1 MVDPELL
8 QQAYQTVCG
17 DLAAQRNAQGH
28 WVGELSSSAL
38 STATAVSTLCLAQRE
53 FEQSA
58 SSDPNLELLNANG
71 VRWLLQEQ
79 NEDGG
84 WGDTDKSLS
93 NIATTMLCVAAL
105 KLAGKSGLENGVLE
119 RAERYIEE
127 HDGVSGL
134 LSRYGQDKTFA
145 VPILTNCALAGM
157 TSWDQISALPFEL
170 ACFPHSWF
178 RFLGLPVVSYAIPA
192 LVAVGQARFH
202 HLPPR
207 NPGLRWVRQAA
218 VQRSLSVLERTQPT
232 SGGYLEA
239 VPLTSF
245 VTMSLIS
252 TGRLAHPIVQQGLRF
267 LVDSVRPDG
276 SWPIDTN
283 LAVWNTTLAMNAL
296 PATRSLE
303 SISGED
309 RDVFFSCVDWLLSC
323 QHRVR
328 HPYTAA
334 DPGGWG
340 WTDLSGG
347 VPDADDTAGA
357 LLALSSVKS
366 LLSCADDQHDQRFFK
381 MKQNIE
387 GAIASGIEWL
397 LKLQNFDGG
406 WPTFCRGW
414 GKLPFDRS
422 GSDLTAHVM
431 RALTAHQNQFP
442 RRKRLNRALT
452 RGLCYLEQEQRQEG
466 CWIPLWFGNQHHPRE
481 ENPLYGTAKVLLAY
495 RDLQRLEMTPPQ
507 RAFDWLNSVQNPDG
521 GWGGKAG
528 WESGQT
534 GNSSVEE
541 TALAVEALISG
552 GSRASLQPAI
562 KKGLHWL
569 VTAVLENR
577 HQESSPIGFYFAKLW
592 YYERLYPL
600 VFTAAALGSAVREMT
615 CDPVLCQALAGESSM
630 TPRGAVTR
638 Q

>member
-1 MVDPELL
+1 MIDPELL
-8 QQAYQTVCG
+8 QRAYQTACR
-17 DLAAQRNAQGH
+17 DLLAQRNAQGH

-38 STATAVSTLCLAQRE
+38 STATAISTLCLAQRE
-53 FEQSA
+53 FEQVE
-58 SSDPNLELLNANG
+58 SSDSNFELLNTNG
-71 VRWLLQEQ
+71 VHWLLQEQ
-79 NEDGG
+79 NKDGG

-105 KLAGKSGLENGVLE
+105 KLAGRSGLENGALE

-127 HDGVSGL
+127 QGGVSGL
-134 LSRYGQDKTFA
+134 LSRYGRDKTFA

-157 TSWDQISALPFEL
+157 VNWDQISALPFEL
-170 ACFPHSWF
+170 ACLPHSWY

-207 NPGLRWVRQAA
+207 NPGFRWVRQAA
-218 VQRSLSVLERTQPT
+218 IQRTLSVLERTQPT

-252 TGRLAHPIVQQGLRF
+252 TGRLEHPVVQQGLRF
-267 LVDSVRPDG
+267 LIDSVRPDG

-283 LAVWNTTLAMNAL
+283 LAAWNTTLAMNAL
-296 PATRSLE
+296 PVSKSLD
-303 SISGED
+303 SISEKD
-309 RDVFFSCVDWLLSC
+309 SDSLFSCVDWLLSC

-328 HPYTAA
+328 HPFTAA

-340 WTDLSGG
+340 WTDLSGA

-357 LLALSSVKS
+357 LLALSSVKR
-366 LLSCADDQHDQRFFK
+366 LLCCADEQRDRRVFR
-381 MKQNIE
+381 MKQNTE
-387 GAIASGIEWL
+387 EAIASGIEWL
-397 LKLQNFDGG
+397 LKLQNVDGG

-431 RALTAHQNQFP
+431 RALVAHQNQFS

-452 RGLCYLEQEQRQEG
+452 RGLCYLEREQDQEG
-466 CWIPLWFGNQHHPRE
+466 CWAPLWFGNQHHPRE

-495 RDLQRLEMTPPQ
+495 RDLQRLEMVPPQ
-507 RAFDWLNSVQNPDG
+507 RGFEWLNSVQNSDG
-521 GWGGKAG
+521 GWGGNATWG
-528 WESGQT
+528 SGQI
-534 GNSSVEE
+534 GISSVEE

-552 GSRASLQPAI
+552 GRRPSLQPAI

-569 VTAVLENR
+569 ITAVLENR

-600 VFTAAALGSAVREMT
+600 VFTVAALGSAVREMT
-615 CDPVLCQALAGESSM
+615 CDPVLCQAMTGESSM
-630 TPRGAVTR
+630 TPS
-638 Q
+638 

>member
-1 MVDPELL
+1 MIDPERL
-8 QQAYQTVCG
+8 QQAYQTICR
-17 DLAAQRNAQGH
+17 DLLAQRNAQGH

-38 STATAVSTLCLAQRE
+38 STATAVSALCLAQRE
-53 FEQSA
+53 LEQVA
-58 SSDPNLELLNANG
+58 SSDSNFDSLSDNG
-71 VRWLLQEQ
+71 VRWLLQAQ
-79 NEDGG
+79 NKDGG
-84 WGDTDKSLS
+84 WGDTDKSFS

-105 KLAGKSGLENGVLE
+105 KLAGQSEFANGALE
-119 RAERYIEE
+119 RAEGYIEE
-127 HDGVSGL
+127 QDGVSGL

-157 TSWDQISALPFEL
+157 TSWDQVSALPFEL
-170 ACFPHSWF
+170 ACFPHSWY
-178 RFLGLPVVSYAIPA
+178 RFFGFPVVSYAIPA

-202 HLPPR
+202 HLAPR
-207 NPGLRWVRQAA
+207 NPGLRWVRRAA
-218 VQRSLSVLERTQPT
+218 IQRSLSVLEQAQPT

-252 TGRLAHPIVQQGLRF
+252 TGRLAHPVVQHGLRF

-283 LAVWNTTLAMNAL
+283 LAAWNTTLAMNAL
-296 PATRSLE
+296 PAIRSLE

-309 RDVFFSCVDWLLSC
+309 RDAFFSCVDWLLSC

-366 LLSCADDQHDQRFFK
+366 VLSCADDQYDRRVFK

-387 GAIASGIEWL
+387 EAVASGIKWL

-422 GSDLTAHVM
+422 GSDLTAHVL
-431 RALTAHQNQFP
+431 RALAVHQNQFP
-442 RRKRLNRALT
+442 HRKRLSRALT
-452 RGLCYLEQEQRQEG
+452 RGLSYLEREQRREG
-466 CWIPLWFGNQHHPRE
+466 CWVPLWFGNQHHPQE

-495 RDLQRLEMTPPQ
+495 RDLQRLQTPPPQ
-507 RAFDWLNSVQNPDG
+507 RGFEWLTSVQNSDG

-528 WESGQT
+528 RGNGQI
-534 GNSSVEE
+534 GNSTVEE

-552 GSRASLQPAI
+552 GRRPSLQPAI

-569 VTAVLENR
+569 ITAVLENR

-600 VFTAAALGSAVREMT
+600 VFTAAALGSAVRGMT
-615 CDPVLCQALAGESSM
+615 CDPVLCQAMAGESSM
-630 TPRGAVTR
+630 TPP
-638 Q
+638 

>member
-1 MVDPELL
+1 MIDPERL
-8 QQAYQTVCG
+8 QQAYQTICR
-17 DLAAQRNAQGH
+17 DLLAQRNAQGH

-38 STATAVSTLCLAQRE
+38 STATAVSALCLAQRE
-53 FEQSA
+53 LEQVA
-58 SSDPNLELLNANG
+58 SSDSNFDSLSDNG
-71 VRWLLQEQ
+71 VRWLLQAQ
-79 NEDGG
+79 NKDGG
-84 WGDTDKSLS
+84 WGDTDKSFS

-105 KLAGKSGLENGVLE
+105 KLAGQSEFANGALE
-119 RAERYIEE
+119 RAEGYIEE
-127 HDGVSGL
+127 QDGVSGL

-157 TSWDQISALPFEL
+157 TSWDQVSALPFEL
-170 ACFPHSWF
+170 ACFPHSWY
-178 RFLGLPVVSYAIPA
+178 RFFGLPVVSYAIPA

-218 VQRSLSVLERTQPT
+218 IQRSLSVLERTQPT

-252 TGRLAHPIVQQGLRF
+252 TGRLAHPVVQHGLRF

-283 LAVWNTTLAMNAL
+283 LAAWNTTLAMNAL
-296 PATRSLE
+296 PAIRSLE

-309 RDVFFSCVDWLLSC
+309 RDAFFSCVDWLLSC

-366 LLSCADDQHDQRFFK
+366 VLSCADDQYDRRVFK

-387 GAIASGIEWL
+387 EAVASGIKWL

-481 ENPLYGTAKVLLAY
+481 ENPFYGTAKVLLAY

-507 RAFDWLNSVQNPDG
+507 RAFDWLNSAQNPDG

-552 GSRASLQPAI
+552 GRRASLQPAI
-562 KKGLHWL
+562 KKGLYWL

-630 TPRGAVTR
+630 TPPGAVTR